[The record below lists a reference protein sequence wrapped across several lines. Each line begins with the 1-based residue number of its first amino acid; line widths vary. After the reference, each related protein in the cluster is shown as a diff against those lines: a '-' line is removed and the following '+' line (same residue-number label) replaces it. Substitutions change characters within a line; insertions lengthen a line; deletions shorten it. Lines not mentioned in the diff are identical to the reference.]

1 MRWILIFDYVS
12 HRILARGMQ
21 RPPQLTPS
29 KNEVFFGIYR
39 FTILIL
45 LLLNLMNIARAEV
58 TTYRDMGGVTFIK
71 PAQSA
76 VQTPPQNGGQAGPL
90 TNASTGASIGVSTS
104 AATVSAGALGHGRVW
119 DGNGIIQNLPGS
131 GLSGLVAIPNGL
143 GIVRSRAL
151 AQAEE
156 AGWFQPMKPILQS
169 ASALHGVDYHL
180 LKALIAA
187 ESAFN
192 PTAVSPK
199 GAVGLMQLMPAT
211 ASRFGVQA
219 DANQTISQKLVDPAV
234 NIPAGTRYLR
244 KLLDMFPGRT
254 DLALAA
260 YNAGEGAVQ
269 KYGNQIPPYKETQN
283 YVRTVLGFYEQLT
296 AGLGAALSAQLPAG
310 SAAGLSAVAGAAP
323 SVQPLPVVATPI
335 RVSSGTVINGVPP
348 AAPALANRTSTA
360 TGADAVPVL
369 GVYADKPPLTAATIA
384 QWPEGTVLKG
394 QGASQSASAPTAPTP
409 VPAAAASASSPT
421 SDSNAVV
428 STTQFATQV
437 RTAAPFGPAKTVV
450 STTPLP
456 QMLQSTPLGTKPV
469 YGLSGNNRLRALEAQ
484 QNRPAPVSLPVQPAI
499 SAPVPVTAAAVQ
511 APAAVSP
518 PPSAAVTRIHQRQ
531 SADGQVQVLTGNARP

>member
-1 MRWILIFDYVS
+1 MRWILIFDDVS

-21 RPPQLTPS
+21 RLPPLTPS
-29 KNEVFFGIYR
+29 KNEVFFAGYR
-39 FTILIL
+39 FILLAL
-45 LLLNLMNIARAEV
+45 LLLILTSFVRAEV
-58 TTYRDMGGVTFIK
+58 ATYRDTGGVTYIK
-71 PAQSA
+71 PAQSP
-76 VQTPPQNGGQAGPL
+76 PPQAAQPRAQAPAPDSPQAPTNG
-90 TNASTGASIGVSTS
+90 S
-104 AATVSAGALGHGRVW
+104 LGYGRIF
-119 DGNGIIQNLPGS
+119 DGNGITQNMPGR
-131 GLSGLVAIPNGL
+131 GLSGLVAIPNGF
-143 GIVRSRAL
+143 GIARSRAL
-151 AQAEE
+151 AQAEG

-192 PTAVSPK
+192 PAAVSPK

-296 AGLGAALSAQLPAG
+296 AGVGAALSAQPVSVASTPVTAPVTTPVTTRTPA
-310 SAAGLSAVAGAAP
+310 VQAAP
-323 SVQPLPVVATPI
+323 LMTLPPA
-335 RVSSGTVINGVPP
+335 RVPNGTVVNGVLQTAP
-348 AAPALANRTSTA
+348 AAPVV
-360 TGADAVPVL
+360 GADGAPVL
-369 GVYADKPPLTAATIA
+369 GVYKEQSAISAANIA
-384 QWPEGTVLKG
+384 QWPQGTLLKG
-394 QGASQSASAPTAPTP
+394 QGASHAAATPTATDTHPSHNPSQTP
-409 VPAAAASASSPT
+409 SLAPSKTPSGAAANAPQAASLT
-421 SDSNAVV
+421 HGGN
-428 STTQFATQV
+428 
-437 RTAAPFGPAKTVV
+437 AAPFGPAKTVI

-456 QMLQSTPLGTKPV
+456 LPVAGAKPV

-484 QNRPAPVSLPVQPAI
+484 QNSLASLPVAAPPVQTPPAA
-499 SAPVPVTAAAVQ
+499 SPPAAAVN
-511 APAAVSP
+511 S
-518 PPSAAVTRIHQRQ
+518 RIRQHQ
-531 SADGQVQVLTGNARP
+531 SADGQVQVLTGNTAP